1 LYQLGHGLQPCF
13 NLQVRTIQLTI
24 IEMAADVCFILSAV
38 AFKFGVSGPYWYAAG
53 ATVQVLLFAM
63 MASKTKINA
72 PFAHTYLQIIRER
85 WGTTLHL
92 VHLAFGLATNI
103 LVGSMLILGGSA
115 TVNQL
120 TGMPTL
126 AAVFLTPIR

>member
-1 LYQLGHGLQPCF
+1 
-13 NLQVRTIQLTI
+13 
-24 IEMAADVCFILSAV
+24 
-38 AFKFGVSGPYWYAAG
+38 
-53 ATVQVLLFAM
+53 M

-85 WGTTLHL
+85 WGTTLHI
-92 VHLAFGLATNI
+92 VHLCFGLATNI

-126 AAVFLTPIR
+126 AAVFLTPISVAVYTVSRINMLNRY